1 MEMDRWLPG
10 SVILSILAE
19 IIRSIM
25 KRNQCT
31 ERENQ
36 ECISTELKSLVM
48 GLLDQLLIHPVEES
62 LFQGFATSRF
72 V

>member
-1 MEMDRWLPG
+1 
-10 SVILSILAE
+10 
-19 IIRSIM
+19 M